1 MLSLNKIN
9 HWFLVNSLELIRVVL
24 ISGTKLTFL
33 IKTSVLFIKTG
44 ISPIPF
50 TDILMPLATI
60 IDLLS
65 SDLKSSSQSLL
76 GQ

>member
-9 HWFLVNSLELIRVVL
+9 HWFLVNSLELIKVVL

-60 IDLLS
+60 MDLLS